1 MITKVE
7 NNEDNCEKLADEV
20 LDSWDMQ
27 CLLEYA
33 QSSLAASYSDDDE
46 KFQTDWKTMEMKE
59 VENAN

>member
-1 MITKVE
+1 MAAKVE

-33 QSSLAASYSDDDE
+33 QSSLAVEYRDDDE
-46 KFQTDWKTMEMKE
+46 KFQTDWKTMEMEE
-59 VENAN
+59 VKDD

>member
-1 MITKVE
+1 MAAKIK
-7 NNEDNCEKLADEV
+7 NDDGNCEKLADEV
-20 LDSWDMQ
+20 IDSWDMQ

-33 QSSLAASYSDDDE
+33 QSSLVASYRDDDE